1 MDRPDVTPM
10 RLDTVK
16 SWTPAVVATLLGL
29 PVVAMLT
36 QKLIAIVVLLSSPD
50 LLSPSVP
57 GVTNIPVSNWV
68 IALGIAETV
77 FLFLAAVGL
86 IGFSWL
92 YAERE
97 RAKASWV
104 CVIAVGLVACIV
116 ANDLL

>member
-1 MDRPDVTPM
+1 M
-10 RLDTVK
+10 RGERFANPFSLDLRVCGWPPK
-16 SWTPAVVATLLGL
+16 R
-29 PVVAMLT
+29 
-36 QKLIAIVVLLSSPD
+36 
-50 LLSPSVP
+50 
-57 GVTNIPVSNWV
+57 VSNWV

-104 CVIAVGLVACIV
+104 CLIAVGLVACIV